1 VHRDYWSRIW
11 TLQEVGVNTLCY
23 VYAWPGRL
31 LPLSV
36 VWRAVTFL
44 DSFDRNTY
52 LPAPTTQNEVE
63 NYEDALRAN
72 WQAQRPP
79 VWEYQPHYGNTLKAM
94 AHKKATE
101 PRNHVFALKDL
112 YS

>member
-1 VHRDYWSRIW
+1 
-11 TLQEVGVNTLCY
+11 
-23 VYAWPGRL
+23 

-63 NYEDALRAN
+63 NFEDALRAN

-94 AHKKATE
+94 THKKATE